1 MRSHVRPL
9 VVLAIAGVAGCSV
22 KTSFNVSASPADV
35 QARTAV
41 ETRASAVKIVR
52 HGDKLDY
59 ENGEIEFATNSAALI
74 GKGTD
79 DILDRYAEVLEQY
92 PALKIRID
100 GHTDSRGSTKSNQE
114 LSEKRAQSIKN
125 SIVRR
130 GIAGNRLEARGYGES
145 QPERVE
151 PNYCRNRSE
160 ETVAE
165 AKLAECKEIWT
176 ANRRAGFI
184 VTEGADSLPAEG
196 AAVADQ
202 TPAEPA
208 PKASPEKRRPDWA
221 LRLFGGYSMLYRGFD
236 YHGGHFGVG
245 VHASQRFGARGRGY
259 IGGGPRLHYRSVRAY
274 EGGLGGHDIGV
285 HMLGPEGNLLIGGGS
300 DRVVGLFSLRLGL
313 GAAFTRGQF
322 TDDIGTVA
330 HLRGTLLAGWLLGG
344 VTVLGKINERWSLGG
359 HAEAGIIGVG
369 RGLGL
374 ATEIGLNAA
383 WHFGRGRR
391 KGI

>member
-41 ETRASAVKIVR
+41 ETRASSVKIVR
-52 HGDKLDY
+52 RGDKLDY
-59 ENGEIEFATNSAALI
+59 ENGEIEFETNSAALI
-74 GKGTD
+74 GKGTE
-79 DILDRYAEVLEQY
+79 DILDRYADVLKQY

-125 SIVRR
+125 NIVRR
-130 GIAGNRLEARGYGES
+130 GVAGDRLETRGYGES

-221 LRLFGGYSMLYRGFD
+221 LRLFGGYSMMLNRPPF
-236 YHGGHFGVG
+236 HGGHFGIG

-259 IGGGPRLHYRSVRAY
+259 IGGGPRLHYRSVRHH
-274 EGGLGGHDIGV
+274 EDGLSGHDIGI

-313 GAAFTRGQF
+313 GASFARGEV
-322 TDDIGTVA
+322 TDDTGMVT
-330 HLRGTLLAGWLLGG
+330 HFRGTSFVGWLLGG
-344 VTVLGKINERWSLGG
+344 VTVLGKITERWSLGG
-359 HAEAGIIGVG
+359 HAEAGMIGV
-369 RGLGL
+369 LGFG
-374 ATEIGLNAA
+374 TEIGLNAA

>member
-1 MRSHVRPL
+1 MRRHARSL
-9 VVLAIAGVAGCSV
+9 AVLAIAGVAGCTASA
-22 KTSFNVSASPADV
+22 SLNVSTSPAGV
-35 QARTAV
+35 EARTAT

-59 ENGEIEFATNSAALI
+59 ENGEIEFETNSAALI
-74 GKGTD
+74 GQGSD
-79 DILDRYAEVLEQY
+79 DILDRYAEVLKQFT
-92 PALKIRID
+92 ALKIRID
-100 GHTDSRGSTKSNQE
+100 GHTDSRGSTNSNQE
-114 LSEKRAQSIKN
+114 LSEKRAQSIRN
-125 SIVRR
+125 ALIRR
-130 GIAGNRLEARGYGES
+130 GVASERLEARGYGES

-160 ETVAE
+160 DTVAD

-202 TPAEPA
+202 TPAEPV

-221 LRLFGGYSMLYRGFD
+221 LRLFGGYSMTRAGFD
-236 YHGGHFGVG
+236 FHGGHFGIG

-259 IGGGPRLHYRSVRAY
+259 IGGGPRLHYRGMRAH
-274 EGGLGGHDIGV
+274 EGAGFLQYDYGLHQF
-285 HMLGPEGNLLIGGGS
+285 GPEGNLLVGGGS
-300 DRVVGLFSLRLGL
+300 NRVVGLFSLRLGL
-313 GAAFTRGQF
+313 GVSVTQGQGLRETAF
-322 TDDIGTVA
+322 
-330 HLRGTLLAGWLLGG
+330 AGWLFGG
-344 VTVLGKINERWSLGG
+344 PTVLGKITERWSLGG
-359 HAEAGIIGVG
+359 HAEFGIIGIGIGGGVG
-369 RGLGL
+369 F